1 MMLIYGQGCDIPDI
15 DFVVQWKAPA
25 STSSWVQRA
34 GRAARAPGREG
45 LAVLLVE
52 KTAFETNPAAMSE
65 KAAPTKANRSQV
77 AQRGRGRGRGGGR
90 GGKRGASYAVLHG
103 QKRGT
108 RSGINDAIT
117 VRDEPSLSD
126 DAPAE
131 GLFVFIQTTICRR
144 RVLEKVFANE
154 PSSKFCAYRE

>member
-1 MMLIYGQGCDIPDI
+1 MAEWTRNTDTSFSCDHTTPLCRKIIVIRHSDFLRKELSECWSVRMRLVWYVIVFFSICDCMMLIYGQGCDIPDI

-65 KAAPTKANRSQV
+65 KAAPTKANQSQV

-103 QKRGT
+103 
-108 RSGINDAIT
+108 
-117 VRDEPSLSD
+117 
-126 DAPAE
+126 
-131 GLFVFIQTTICRR
+131 
-144 RVLEKVFANE
+144 
-154 PSSKFCAYRE
+154 